1 MGGLPTGTINGFAV
15 DPKNS
20 KVMYVALRDGVFR
33 SDNAGKAWTQMTG
46 APKNVAAVTVNPMK
60 SDEVYAITVDGK
72 LFLSRDA
79 GGQWSEPRR
88 SSP

>member
-20 KVMYVALRDGVFR
+20 KVMYVALRDGVYR
-33 SDNAGKAWTQMTG
+33 SDNAGKAWRRVTG
-46 APKNVAAVTVNPMK
+46 GPKNVAAVTVNPTTP
-60 SDEVYAITVDGK
+60 DEVYAITVDGK

-79 GGQWSEPRR
+79 GRQWGEAR
-88 SSP
+88 